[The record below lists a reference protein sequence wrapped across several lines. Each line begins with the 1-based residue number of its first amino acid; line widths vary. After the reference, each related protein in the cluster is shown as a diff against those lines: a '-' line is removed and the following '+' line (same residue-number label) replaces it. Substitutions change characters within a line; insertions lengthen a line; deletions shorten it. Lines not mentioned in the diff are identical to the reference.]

1 MHIVP
6 EIIKSIQLLAGSHA
20 DTGTTGRGCFM
31 NVIAYL
37 NGELVIT
44 DRSDC
49 VCVVVRPIA
58 IWLNDC
64 AARQRRG
71 ADMLPFVLRAMGSA
85 TTDPQEL
92 SRRTWLTVTF
102 AKRMRAIAMAAAEAT
117 RRAAKAAAE
126 TARWA
131 ANTNAAAN
139 RATAAETAAM
149 WAIDAAA
156 ETAAMWAAGAA
167 GAHVANAAAIA
178 AAWTAK
184 AVAANFDAAAG
195 EIIDAGIAFL
205 DAALP
210 QIDGIDNAVAVRA
223 AELRRLIGAAT

>member
-149 WAIDAAA
+149 WA
-156 ETAAMWAAGAA
+156 AGAA